1 VWPTAAGLSPGARRR
16 RRRVVFVWRCHRAR
30 IDRTTIR
37 NKYEHPATRTPH
49 GLWPRAAVAD
59 SRYFYEIFHETHV
72 LTVGRRP
79 IAALRGSDQ
88 TLTVPSHVC
97 LIRHQTTR
105 GTRCRLGF
113 RSVRCTTSDNPCTN
127 GPVAD
132 NECFGGMPLTRSAHM
147 RYISHCGRCWVGG
160 ASCTEAV
167 TIGTGVDIC
176 SNDPGIPAVSK
187 APVGA

>member
-1 VWPTAAGLSPGARRR
+1 MCGA
-16 RRRVVFVWRCHRAR
+16 AR
-30 IDRTTIR
+30 IDSQI
-37 NKYEHPATRTPH
+37 RTPRNPARTLAP
-49 GLWPRAAVAD
+49 GGRRVFL
-59 SRYFYEIFHETHV
+59 EIFHETHRSSRSRGGPV
-72 LTVGRRP
+72 
-79 IAALRGSDQ
+79 AALGGSDQ

-132 NECFGGMPLTRSAHM
+132 NECPGGMPLTRSAHM
-147 RYISHCGRCWVGG
+147 RYIAHCGRCWVGG

-167 TIGTGVDIC
+167 TIGTEVDIC

>member
-1 VWPTAAGLSPGARRR
+1 MCGA
-16 RRRVVFVWRCHRAR
+16 AR
-30 IDRTTIR
+30 IDSQI
-37 NKYEHPATRTPH
+37 RTPRNPARTLAP
-49 GLWPRAAVAD
+49 GGRRVFL
-59 SRYFYEIFHETHV
+59 EIFHETHRSSRSRGGPV
-72 LTVGRRP
+72 
-79 IAALRGSDQ
+79 AALGGSDQ

-132 NECFGGMPLTRSAHM
+132 NECPGGMPLTRSAHM
-147 RYISHCGRCWVGG
+147 RYIAHCGRCWVGG